1 MQGFDKSLDDVEI
14 KIKGS
19 VAKSKQSKE
28 EQGDFEVGDTV
39 AVFMLDWNKWIRG
52 EIKAKNQNGTVNV
65 WATDYGIPLISS
77 SLEVV
82 KLKSIYA
89 SMHIKNPR
97 VRVGGLIHCVPSE
110 LGYDF
115 AKGIPVAIEHKN
127 WSAKALE
134 IVQNA
139 MVIAKNFKFDESQE
153 IKIPKGK
160 IMFGYLKIQKF
171 DGSWIDLNKCLS
183 DAKVAKTTTDSWYNR
198 VHRLET
204 VNQNEWQT
212 INGISLHAHIVVKP
226 KQFATETSA
235 PGAQVHA
242 QAQIQTQT
250 TAETQAETQCETQGQ
265 TQAETQ
271 CETRSETQ
279 GETQCETQNQA
290 QVEAQQ
296 IGNGNRNNT
305 NYQTA
310 GQQNENRNIFQL
322 ESDQRSF
329 KRRSGSG
336 NRSIRGGFNYN
347 FSRGAKF
354 YGHHS
359 RNDRNDYSL
368 QHFNGSYNNDRFY
381 NRREREEIE
390 FFQSAFRPPFAQKK
404 LVPSA
409 ENAADESMK
418 QEAIEGESPEKGL
431 NDNDSTEK
439 TLIDEAPADKLTA
452 EKVPTE
458 LNFNHELVSNCAND
472 DNDSK
477 EENSETKQDENNDNH
492 NDNQVNG
499 LTQQFQQ
506 CCSSST
512 DGTNEQKSKD
522 DKNVNIAANE
532 SAEKEAPASP

>member
-1 MQGFDKSLDDVEI
+1 MKGFDKSLDDLEI

-28 EQGDFEVGDTV
+28 EQGDFEVGATV

-52 EIKAKNQNGTVNV
+52 EIKAKNQNGSVNV

-115 AKGIPVAIEHKN
+115 AKGIPVANEQKN

-139 MVIAKNFKFDESQE
+139 MVIAKNYKFDESQE
-153 IKIPKGK
+153 IKMPKGK

-171 DGSWIDLNKCLS
+171 DDSWIDLNKCLS

-204 VNQNEWQT
+204 VNQKEWRT
-212 INGISLHAHIVVKP
+212 INGISLQAHIVVKP
-226 KQFATETSA
+226 EQFATTASA
-235 PGAQVHA
+235 PGAQIQAQVQA

-250 TAETQAETQCETQGQ
+250 QTQAETQCEIQGQ

-279 GETQCETQNQA
+279 GETQNQA
-290 QVEAQQ
+290 QVGAQP

-305 NYQTA
+305 THQTA
-310 GQQNENRNIFQL
+310 GQQNENRNISQL

-336 NRSIRGGFNYN
+336 NRSTRGGFNYN

-354 YGHHS
+354 YGHRS
-359 RNDRNDYSL
+359 RDDRNDYSL
-368 QHFNGSYNNDRFY
+368 QYFNGSYNNDRFY

-390 FFQSAFRPPFAQKK
+390 FFQSAFRPPFAQRQ

-409 ENAADESMK
+409 ENAADESK
-418 QEAIEGESPEKGL
+418 EKGAIEDESPKNVM
-431 NDNDSTEK
+431 NDNDSTEQ

-452 EKVPTE
+452 EKVPTG
-458 LNFNHELVSNCAND
+458 LNSNHEPVSNC
-472 DNDSK
+472 NDSK

-492 NDNQVNG
+492 NDIQVDG

-512 DGTNEQKSKD
+512 DGTNDRKSKD
-522 DKNVNIAANE
+522 DKNVNIGANE
-532 SAEKEAPASP
+532 SA